1 MVHMRISSV
10 IVLLATTL
18 AMSAQEQRYS
28 LNDCIDYAISHNIDI
43 QQRAVQISQKEIAL
57 NTSKHAW
64 LPNLN
69 LEANQLFGFDNPAGA
84 SGGGGGTSTPTMSQS
99 GTATTAVLRTT
110 MPLFDGFK
118 IQNQI
123 KADQFSLSSASA
135 NLEAAKKD
143 ISIQV
148 ATFYLQC
155 LYYRGMADVARN
167 QVETSR
173 EMVKRATIRVEE
185 GKRPRSEQAEAEAQ
199 LAADEHALVN
209 NEGQY
214 TLALITLAHLLNMP
228 DVEGFRIIEDE
239 QALGLETDTLLRMP
253 QEIFESTVSQWPAIM
268 AAQADITQSEFLL
281 KVKKADYY
289 PRLNLTG
296 SIGTIY
302 YNAFHQSNP
311 GGFGH
316 QLRTNRG
323 EMIGLTLSY
332 PIFSRFETRNSVR
345 QASYDIINKKLA
357 LENAKLKLRKDIQT
371 AYYNADIAR
380 QKRISS
386 AKACESSRISVEY
399 EEVRYE
405 EGRSNIFDLL
415 QARQKYLKAQQD
427 AVQAKYEQLIRQ
439 RILHFYYALNR

>member
-1 MVHMRISSV
+1 
-10 IVLLATTL
+10 
-18 AMSAQEQRYS
+18 MSAQEQRYS
-28 LNDCIDYAISHNIDI
+28 LDDCIDYAISHNIDI
-43 QQRAVQISQKEIAL
+43 QQRAVQITQKEIAL

-64 LPNLN
+64 LPDLN
-69 LEANQLFGFDNPAGA
+69 FEADLLLGFDNPASA
-84 SGGGGGTSTPTMSQS
+84 SGGGAGTAAPTMSQS
-99 GTATTAVLRTT
+99 GTATTAVLKTT
-110 MPLFDGFK
+110 MPLFDGFR
-118 IQNQI
+118 IHNQI

-135 NLEAAKKD
+135 DLEAAKKD

-148 ATFYLQC
+148 ATYYLQC
-155 LYYRGMADVARN
+155 LYYKGMADVARK

-173 EMVKRATIRVEE
+173 EMVKRAAIWVEE

-214 TLALITLAHLLNMP
+214 TLALLTLGQLLNIP
-228 DVEGFRIIEDE
+228 DAGGFRIIEDE

-253 QEIFESTVSQWPAIM
+253 QEIFESTMPQWPAIM

-289 PRLNLTG
+289 PLLNLTG
-296 SIGTIY
+296 SIGTLY
-302 YNAFHQSNP
+302 FNTFHQTNP

-323 EMIGLTLSY
+323 EVIGLTLSY
-332 PIFSRFETRNSVR
+332 PIFNRFETRNSVR
-345 QASYDIINKKLA
+345 QASSEIASKKLA

-371 AYYNADIAR
+371 AYYNANIAR

-405 EGRSNIFDLL
+405 EGRSSIFDLL

-439 RILHFYYALNR
+439 RIIHFYYALKDQQ

>member
-1 MVHMRISSV
+1 
-10 IVLLATTL
+10 
-18 AMSAQEQRYS
+18 
-28 LNDCIDYAISHNIDI
+28 
-43 QQRAVQISQKEIAL
+43 
-57 NTSKHAW
+57 
-64 LPNLN
+64 
-69 LEANQLFGFDNPAGA
+69 
-84 SGGGGGTSTPTMSQS
+84 
-99 GTATTAVLRTT
+99 

-268 AAQADITQSEFLL
+268 ATQADITQSEFLL

-345 QASYDIINKKLA
+345 QASYEIVNKKLA